1 MGGRISSMKPREFI
15 HLSDYDNILIVDKSG
30 NIIFYEFADLKVL
43 KEIGLRPENFLGKHV
58 TTSYKNLTN
67 ENSTIMKVLKTG
79 EPICKV
85 EQELIINNGNL
96 FVTIN
101 STYPIKEDGGIIGA
115 IEFSKH
121 IYSKEH
127 IQSLD
132 KFAEHKVYR
141 KNNTIFT
148 IDNIISVNPVMDEI
162 KGKIAK
168 VAKTNSTV
176 LIYGKTG
183 TGKEVVAQ
191 SIHNLSNRYGAPFIS
206 LNCGAVPPNL
216 LESTLFGTVKG
227 SFTGAVDRPGLF
239 EQAEGGTLFLDE
251 INSLDFYL
259 QVKLL
264 KAIEEKVTRR
274 IGGNQNISVDIRII
288 SATNEDPYDLVAEK
302 KLREDLFYRLGVVQ
316 IDLPSLAERQE
327 DIETLLEY
335 YLNFYNSNM
344 NMYIKAVEPGVIEC
358 FKRYPWPGNIRE
370 LKNAIETAYNN
381 ASADTIALRDIP
393 KRIREYNNSPPYE
406 KKDDESYSLKE
417 SVEKYE
423 KEIILRELNRNGKLT
438 ETAKKLGIT
447 KQLLKYKLEKYNIDS
462 PR

>member
-1 MGGRISSMKPREFI
+1 MHLREFT
-15 HLSDYDNILIVDKSG
+15 HLSDFDNILIVDKNG
-30 NIIFYEFADLKVL
+30 NVIFYEFADLKVL
-43 KEIGLRPENFLGKHV
+43 RELGLRPENFMGKHV
-58 TTSYKNLTN
+58 TRSYKNLTS
-67 ENSTIMKVLKTG
+67 ENSTIMNVLQTG
-79 EPICKV
+79 EPICNVK
-85 EQELIINNGNL
+85 QELIITNGNL
-96 FVTIN
+96 FRTVN
-101 STYPIKEDGGIIGA
+101 STYPIIEDNEIIGA

-121 IYSKEH
+121 LYSKEH

-132 KFAEHKVYR
+132 KFAGHKIYR

-148 IDNIISVNPVMDEI
+148 IDNLISVNPAMEEI
-162 KGKIAK
+162 KHKIMK
-168 VAKTNSTV
+168 IAKTNSTV

-191 SIHNLSNRYGAPFIS
+191 SIHNLSDRYGAPFIS

-251 INSLDFYL
+251 INSLDYYL

-274 IGGNQNISVDIRII
+274 IGGNQNINVDIRVI
-288 SATNEDPYDLVAEK
+288 SATNEDPENLVAEK

-316 IDLPSLAERQE
+316 IDLPTLAERKD
-327 DIETLLEY
+327 DIEELLDY
-335 YLNFYNSNM
+335 YLNFYNNNM
-344 NMYIKAVEPGVIEC
+344 NMYIEAVEPDVVEY

-381 ASADTIALRDIP
+381 ATTNIITLKDIP
-393 KRIREYNNSPPYE
+393 KRIREYSDTSPFE
-406 KKDDESYSLKE
+406 REDEGTLSLKQ
-417 SVEKYE
+417 SVERYE
-423 KEIILRELNRNGKLT
+423 KEIILREFKRNEKLT
-438 ETAKKLGIT
+438 ETARKLGIS

-462 PR
+462 TY